1 MCSTEEE
8 KLEWAGIRRINNSG
22 LDMLMSKCLLDI
34 LVTMLHKQFDIEQVG
49 KKSELIGFY
58 SISIAQDALW
68 L

>member
-1 MCSTEEE
+1 MCNTEEE
-8 KLEWAGIRRINNSG
+8 KLEWAGIRRIKNSA

-49 KKSELIGFY
+49 EKSELIGFY
-58 SISIAQDALW
+58 SIAQDALW

>member
-58 SISIAQDALW
+58 SISIAQDAL
-68 L
+68 